1 MKSISCSEL
10 FSNRMWSWVPVG
22 LYFLRETGQSLRLFL
37 VPLQI
42 LGQQVMERA
51 QCLLLEQQ
59 PL

>member
-1 MKSISCSEL
+1 
-10 FSNRMWSWVPVG
+10 MWSWVPVG